1 MRNILKTLP
10 LICTLLLLPAM
21 AVAGTVF
28 NIGNASVTIAG
39 TGWEIHHGTTVVA
52 HGDGKFDMDNLPPAV
67 AEFIKYYSELPLTVS
82 QPQMVMTRSGEVYE
96 PLISTQWN
104 QEEPYNREC
113 PTVNGQRVPV
123 GCSTISSAQVLN
135 YYRYCLP
142 MDLQGVNESY
152 AELESPY
159 FYGQK
164 KELNVYKY
172 SFSYKCEPD
181 FDRMETDADELARF
195 LFAVALAQKAYF
207 DVDGSMTSPFVQ
219 RGAFETIFGYDYN
232 IYDKGFSSND
242 LLPALQAGHPLIM
255 SGDNDV
261 AGHSFIIDGWN
272 GREFHFNYG
281 WGGMSDGW
289 YLYDDNFFPN
299 NQTALEVWPSDGT
312 RPKMQKI
319 PENVHI
325 IGLDNDFEC
334 TVKMEP
340 CWEGS
345 EDYIPGLISLQK
357 GSYAMWIEY
366 PDGSV
371 IAPVLK
377 DNNPMSKMNSRLI
390 SYGLYQTTPAQF
402 SVSVECYINVWHSP
416 TLGHI
421 SIQGQNFRDPD
432 YCNYNM
438 ELVFDGKT
446 IQTTFDSSSQKYYV
460 QLECAP
466 GEHEFLFHSI
476 KFDANVGKAEAC
488 GPEPIVVKYGGLY
501 EIYNVYG
508 WASAFCDTPFNIVL
522 DKVGNVNDE
531 SPQPIAKWRLNI
543 CLDEYCEANLSVLNV
558 EAEGQPAIPEKP
570 EVLYVIDWGT
580 GNPAR
585 ASALLTLRDDSC
597 YEGDVVVSDIGE
609 SYGYFCIGKVLDSNW
624 LVFNANRLGGPSQ
637 NYVLSSGVQAP
648 LVYGREAGYRVQAG
662 TYHVVVDL
670 ESGTISIDSI
680 HNEEPVPSFDE
691 EECLYVL
698 GCDGMWIPAMPS
710 ALLTL
715 RSDGCYGGDITVTD
729 AGGGYGYFCLGTEKS
744 EDWGVFNANRLG
756 APESDYLLAGG
767 TVCRYIL
774 GKDASFKAQAGT
786 HHIVVDLESGTISFD
801 CPDKV
806 EPVLSLDEETF
817 IDLSGRPVQRPMG
830 GQTVISGGHKY
841 IYISE

>member
-10 LICTLLLLPAM
+10 LICTLLLFPAM

-28 NIGNASVTIAG
+28 NIGNASVTIAE

-82 QPQMVMTRSGEVYE
+82 QPQMVATRSGEVYE

-104 QEEPYNREC
+104 QGEPYNSEC

-142 MDLQGVNESY
+142 MDLHGVNESY

-159 FYGQK
+159 FSGKK

-207 DVDGSMTSPFVQ
+207 DVGGTMTSTFVQ

-261 AGHSFIIDGWN
+261 DGHSFIIDGWD
-272 GREFHFNYG
+272 GSEFHFNYG
-281 WGGMSDGW
+281 WGGMADGW
-289 YLYDDNFFPN
+289 YLFDDNFFPN

-312 RPKMQKI
+312 RPKLQPI

-377 DNNPMSKMNSRLI
+377 DNNPLSKMNGLLI

-402 SVSVECYINVWHSP
+402 SVSVTCKINVWHSP
-416 TLGHI
+416 TMGYIQILGQDF
-421 SIQGQNFRDPD
+421 SDPD

-446 IQTTFDSSSQKYYV
+446 NKMMFDSFSQKYYV

-466 GEHEFLFHSI
+466 GEHKFLFHSI
-476 KFDANVGKAEAC
+476 KFDANVGKADAC
-488 GPEPIVVKYGGLY
+488 GPAPTIVKYNDVSG
-501 EIYNVYG
+501 EHG

-522 DKVGNVNDE
+522 DDIGTVNGE
-531 SPQPIAKWRLNI
+531 PLSIAKWRLDI
-543 CLDEYCEANLSVLNV
+543 WLDEYCEAHLSVVNV
-558 EAEGQPAIPEKP
+558 EFEGQPANPEKP
-570 EVLYVIDWGT
+570 EY
-580 GNPAR
+580 
-585 ASALLTLRDDSC
+585 
-597 YEGDVVVSDIGE
+597 
-609 SYGYFCIGKVLDSNW
+609 
-624 LVFNANRLGGPSQ
+624 
-637 NYVLSSGVQAP
+637 
-648 LVYGREAGYRVQAG
+648 
-662 TYHVVVDL
+662 
-670 ESGTISIDSI
+670 
-680 HNEEPVPSFDE
+680 
-691 EECLYVL
+691 LYVL
-698 GCDGMWIPAMPS
+698 GCDGNWDPAQAS

-729 AGGGYGYFCLGTEKS
+729 AGGGYGYFCIGKVLDG
-744 EDWGVFNANRLG
+744 DWNVFNANRLG
-756 APESDYLLAGG
+756 APYNDYFLSDGVQASLIQGL
-767 TVCRYIL
+767 
-774 GKDASFKAQAGT
+774 DASFKAQAGT
-786 HHIVVDLESGTISFD
+786 HHIVVDLESCTISFD

-817 IDLSGRPVQRPMG
+817 IDLSGRPVQRPIG